1 LATDSDLPKLF
12 GWHARFQPEMSE
24 QQLDCDQ
31 NTKERQPATPEL
43 LQDENLL
50 QLSLTVK
57 TSDLTLPQVTI

>member
-1 LATDSDLPKLF
+1 
-12 GWHARFQPEMSE
+12 MSE

-50 QLSLTVK
+50 QLSLMVK